1 MSSELVKYKLCDREF
16 DCDNCE
22 FDKVMRNLS
31 LKLEDIQQGKN
42 SEEQNADLI
51 DKLYKRIESETYDEK
66 IIYLKNQLV
75 LKNLFGNA
83 YYLGINPIV
92 LYLLDDINLLHEF
105 NNKEI
110 KRDQIIFTL
119 EGNWG
124 LKQFI
129 SPVDFMVIEKINFS
143 QFRLNKWYA
152 IILFNGI
159 EREDEMLSLN
169 EFIDEKNEVLSFLK
183 KHSLKNPEIGNTLMD
198 GGKKVKFLY
207 QYIGK
212 QNYMGLLNRVFV

>member
-1 MSSELVKYKLCDREF
+1 
-16 DCDNCE
+16 
-22 FDKVMRNLS
+22 
-31 LKLEDIQQGKN
+31 
-42 SEEQNADLI
+42 
-51 DKLYKRIESETYDEK
+51 
-66 IIYLKNQLV
+66 
-75 LKNLFGNA
+75 
-83 YYLGINPIV
+83 
-92 LYLLDDINLLHEF
+92 
-105 NNKEI
+105 
-110 KRDQIIFTL
+110 L

-124 LKQFI
+124 FKQFI

-183 KHSLKNPEIGNTLMD
+183 KHSLKNPEIGETLMD

-207 QYIGK
+207 QYLGK